1 MRWVHSSESGTMA
14 TRLTNRRW
22 LLRDV
27 PRLGVLSVWAVAG
40 FALLAYCFAGP
51 ALMRT
56 VAMALLPPTVPAA
69 VTGNDTG
76 IYTGSILF
84 VPARGELCGQWMF
97 DNRNGALR
105 DNGQVNCRPTSA
117 AIKPA
122 EVTSASRMIA
132 IGKAFKGD

>member
-1 MRWVHSSESGTMA
+1 MA
-14 TRLTNRRW
+14 TRLSNRRHW

-27 PRLGVLSVWAVAG
+27 PRVGVLSLWALAG
-40 FALLAYCFAGP
+40 FAVLAYCFEGP

-56 VAMALLPPTVPAA
+56 VATALRAATPPAA
-69 VTGNDTG
+69 ATGNDPD
-76 IYTGSILF
+76 IYTGSIIF
-84 VPARGELCGQWMF
+84 VPPRGELCGQWIF

-117 AIKPA
+117 SKQA
-122 EVTSASRMIA
+122 EVTSAARMIA

>member
-1 MRWVHSSESGTMA
+1 MA
-14 TRLTNRRW
+14 THLTNRRW

-40 FALLAYCFAGP
+40 FALLAYCFESP
-51 ALMRT
+51 ALMRFAAT
-56 VAMALLPPTVPAA
+56 ALRPATVPAA

-117 AIKPA
+117 ASKPA
-122 EVTSASRMIA
+122 DVTSAARMMA

>member
-1 MRWVHSSESGTMA
+1 MA

-40 FALLAYCFAGP
+40 FALLAYCFESP
-51 ALMRT
+51 ALMRI
-56 VAMALLPPTVPAA
+56 MATALRPATVPAA
-69 VTGNDTG
+69 ATGNDPG

-105 DNGQVNCRPTSA
+105 DNGRVNCRPTSA
-117 AIKPA
+117 ASKPTD
-122 EVTSASRMIA
+122 VTSAARMMA